1 VISDFSLKPLFDN
14 YAVVGNPVAHSKS
27 PQIHAAFARQTR
39 QDLYYQAIE
48 IEKGRFTEF
57 LAEFQDRGGKGL
69 NITVPFKGDAWSA
82 SDHLT
87 ERARRAQAVNTL
99 WFDDDNFRFGDT
111 TDGIGLV
118 RDLMVNHG
126 INLAGFRILILGAG
140 GAIRGVLDPLFDAE
154 PESITITNRTVERAR
169 TLADAFLDRGEI
181 TACSY
186 ADLSSMQFNL
196 IINGTSAS
204 LQGEVPPIPDSLLVN
219 DPICYDLM
227 YADDDTPF
235 MQWARAKENS
245 EVYDGLGMLVE
256 QAAAS
261 FEIWRGIKPETKP
274 VIEMLKKDNH

>member
-1 VISDFSLKPLFDN
+1 MTSDFSLKPSVDN

-39 QDLYYQAIE
+39 QELCYQAIE
-48 IEKGRFTEF
+48 VDKGRFAEV
-57 LAEFQDRGGKGL
+57 LAEFEERGGKGL

-82 SDHLT
+82 SNHLT

-99 WFDDDNFRFGDT
+99 WFGDDSYRYGDT
-111 TDGIGLV
+111 TDGTGLV
-118 RDLMVNHG
+118 RDLAVNHG
-126 INLAGFRILILGAG
+126 INMLGIRILILGAG

-154 PESITITNRTVERAR
+154 PASIIIANRTVERAR
-169 TLADAFLDRGEI
+169 ILADAFSDRGEI

-186 ADLSSMQFNL
+186 ADLSTMQFNL

-204 LQGEVPPIPDSLLVN
+204 LQGEVPPIPDSVLSS

-235 MQWARAKENS
+235 MQWARVREVS
-245 EVYDGLGMLVE
+245 EIHDGLGMLVE

-261 FEIWRGIKPETKP
+261 FEIWRGIWPETKA
-274 VIEMLKKDNH
+274 VIKMLRKDSQ

>member
-1 VISDFSLKPLFDN
+1 VTSDFSLKPLVDN

-39 QDLYYQAIE
+39 QELSYQAIE
-48 IEKGRFTEF
+48 VNEGQFNEALT
-57 LAEFQDRGGKGL
+57 EFQDRGGKGL
-69 NITVPFKGDAWSA
+69 NITVPFKRDAWSA

-99 WFDDDNFRFGDT
+99 WFGDDNCRHGDT

-118 RDLMVNHG
+118 CDLTVNHG
-126 INLAGFRILILGAG
+126 INLAGSRILILGAG
-140 GAIRGVLDPLFDAE
+140 GAIRGVLDPLFDTE
-154 PESITITNRTVERAR
+154 PESITIANRTVESAQ
-169 TLADAFLDRGEI
+169 TLADAFSERGEI

-186 ADLSSMQFNL
+186 ADLSATQFNL
-196 IINGTSAS
+196 IVNGTSAS
-204 LQGEVPPIPDSLLVN
+204 LQGEVPPVPDSVLTS

-235 MQWARAKENS
+235 MQWARVKEIS
-245 EVYDGLGMLVE
+245 EVHDGLGMLVE

-274 VIEMLKKDNH
+274 VIEMLRKDNH